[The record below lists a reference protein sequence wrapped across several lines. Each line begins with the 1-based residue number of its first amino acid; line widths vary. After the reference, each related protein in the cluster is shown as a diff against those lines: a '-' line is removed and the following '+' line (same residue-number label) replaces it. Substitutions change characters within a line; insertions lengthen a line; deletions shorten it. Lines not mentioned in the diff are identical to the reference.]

1 MRHFG
6 TTVIDYLRTMRYL
19 TLLLLA
25 FLNTGFSQ
33 TKLDTITMKNVLA
46 CNNGTWNVEK
56 PIQLDWVNTDI
67 ENVKKLNQLNKQ
79 SNSITDIEK
88 IFPGFIK
95 PIGNCKSTTYDCGYN
110 LKTTDHEFYGG
121 YGSVHVSAL
130 YFEDKIIKIRFTI
143 HSPGQIVYTYLSSVV
158 EFPLKCK
165 YNNLIYDKIIEDN
178 LKEYESKFG
187 ALSLEI
193 EDNNTK
199 RKDVFDFFAD
209 VLSGSSLQQPFYILN
224 GISYPTFDLIRY
236 LIVSNDIDA
245 LKKLIYSPS
254 PTARL
259 FVANTLKHIE
269 KKQKIHLDRKDNQR
283 IAEIFKNSEKIKGGV
298 VSCWVGKFGY
308 DYYDVT
314 NNFEEYLLTK

>member
-6 TTVIDYLRTMRYL
+6 KTVIDYLRIMKYL
-19 TLLLLA
+19 TFLLLV

-33 TKLDTITMKNVLA
+33 TKSDTITMQNVLA

-56 PIQLDWVNTDI
+56 PIQLDWVNNDM
-67 ENVKKLNQLNKQ
+67 ENVKKLNQLNKR
-79 SNSITDIEK
+79 SNSIADIEK

-95 PIGNCKSTTYDCGYN
+95 PIGNCRSITYDCGYN
-110 LKTTDHEFYGG
+110 LKSTDHEFYGG

-143 HSPGQIVYTYLSSVV
+143 DCPGQIAYTYLSTVV

-165 YNNLIYDKIIEDN
+165 YNNLVYDKIIEDN

-199 RKDVFDFFAD
+199 RKDVFDFFSD
-209 VLSGSSLQQPFYILN
+209 VLSGSPLQQPFYILN
-224 GISYPTFDLIRY
+224 GIGYPTFDLIRY
-236 LIVSNDIDA
+236 LIVLNDIDA

-259 FVANTLKHIE
+259 LIANTLKHIE
-269 KKQKIHLDRKDNQR
+269 KKQKIDLDRKDNQR
-283 IAEIFKNSEKIKGGV
+283 IAEILKNSEKIKGGV
-298 VSCWVGKFGY
+298 ISCWVGKFGY